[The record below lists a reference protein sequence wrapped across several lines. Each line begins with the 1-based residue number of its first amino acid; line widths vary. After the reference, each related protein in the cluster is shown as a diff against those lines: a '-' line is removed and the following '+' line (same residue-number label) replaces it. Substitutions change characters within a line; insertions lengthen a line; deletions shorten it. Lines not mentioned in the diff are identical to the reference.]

1 MCRGRRICENDFH
14 LVAIS
19 KRPTPNVELSMLKSE
34 SEFDIGRWAFG
45 VFCFQS
51 LIAKGNVHV
60 ARGLDEFAIGRN
72 QLKAIDGFGDR
83 HVAHLII
90 LITNH

>member
-34 SEFDIGRWAFG
+34 SEFDIGRWAFS
-45 VFCFQS
+45 VRRFLFP
-51 LIAKGNVHV
+51 IANRQRKCPRR
-60 ARGLDEFAIGRN
+60 ARFGRV
-72 QLKAIDGFGDR
+72 R
-83 HVAHLII
+83 HWEEPA
-90 LITNH
+90 